1 MPIATMTSKGQIT
14 VPKEVRED
22 LKLEAGARLLFVK
35 LPDGRYQLVPRTG
48 KIRDLFGILYDPDRK
63 PLSIDELNEAIAD
76 NAAASGSQGIE

>member
-35 LPDGRYQLVPRTG
+35 LPSGRYQLVPRTG
-48 KIRDLFGILYDPDRK
+48 KVQDLFGVLHDPDRE
-63 PLSIDELNEAIAD
+63 PLSIEELNDAIAD
-76 NAAASGSQGIE
+76 NAAASGTQGM